1 MKMRVY
7 LDTSVISAL
16 FDERNPERKR
26 LTEAFIRK
34 RGDFEVYVSEISI
47 AEVERTPEIKLR
59 NKMRRAISEL
69 LVVPVTDDVE
79 RLASE
84 YIRYGAVPEDYP
96 EDAYHIA
103 IAVINDMDF
112 LLSWNFRHI
121 VRRKTRDIV
130 RMVNTLMGVRQID
143 IMTPAELL

>member
-1 MKMRVY
+1 M
-7 LDTSVISAL
+7 DTSVISSL
-16 FDERNPERKR
+16 FDERNPERKS
-26 LTEAFIRK
+26 LTAAFMMK
-34 RGDFEVYVSEISI
+34 LGDFEVYVSEITI
-47 AEVERTPEIKLR
+47 AEVERTPDLELR

-69 LVVPVTDDVE
+69 LIVPVTDEVE

-103 IAVINDMDF
+103 VAVINDMDF

-121 VRRKTRDIV
+121 VRRKTKDIV